1 MSDVIDA
8 KKLMKIGMRGY
19 KDTIDV
25 NWHGVIIKVKYMLDM
40 DEEHMLIQSIMNC
53 CMTNDGNFV
62 PELLDISIR
71 ANIVK
76 TYSSVELPED
86 ISEQHKLLY
95 YSDLFDTIVNNVNK
109 NQTEHIL
116 KLVELRI

>member
-40 DEEHMLIQSIMNC
+40 DEEHKLIQSIMNC
-53 CMTNDGNFV
+53 CITDDGNFV
-62 PELLDISIR
+62 PELLDMSIR

-76 TYSSVELPED
+76 AYSSSELPED
-86 ISEQHKLLY
+86 INDQHKLLY
-95 YSDLFDTIVNNVNK
+95 YSDLFDVIINNVNK
-109 NQTEHIL
+109 NQIEHIL
-116 KLVELRI
+116 KLVLPYR

>member
-86 ISEQHKLLY
+86 INDQHKLLY
-95 YSDLFDTIVNNVNK
+95 YSDLFDVIINNVNK
-109 NQTEHIL
+109 NQIEHIL
-116 KLVELRI
+116 KLVLPYR